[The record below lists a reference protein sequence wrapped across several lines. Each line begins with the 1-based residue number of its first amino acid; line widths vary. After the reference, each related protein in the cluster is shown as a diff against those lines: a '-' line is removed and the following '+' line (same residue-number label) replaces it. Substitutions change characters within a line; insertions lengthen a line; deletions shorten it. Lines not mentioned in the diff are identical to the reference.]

1 LALGNPGAGLEEG
14 RGCVLGV
21 AQNGLNLLG
30 VVFGLTAPNVLT
42 GAHRGSV
49 AFQWPELGF
58 LTLRC

>member
-1 LALGNPGAGLEEG
+1 M
-14 RGCVLGV
+14 LGV